1 MSSCIECTCDSST
14 LKSSGTSGG
23 GQAPRADRVLS
34 GMPKRA
40 SAGASAE
47 AREAVAGGE
56 RWGAEQSHEEL
67 CHVAAQEGL
76 LQRCATPDGEA
87 AIGGKDWSVL
97 AKTRFCTKN
106 E

>member
-1 MSSCIECTCDSST
+1 
-14 LKSSGTSGG
+14 
-23 GQAPRADRVLS
+23 
-34 GMPKRA
+34 MPKRA

-87 AIGGKDWSVL
+87 AIAKTGVFF
-97 AKTRFCTKN
+97 AKTRFCTNN

>member
-1 MSSCIECTCDSST
+1 M
-14 LKSSGTSGG
+14 
-23 GQAPRADRVLS
+23 LS

-87 AIGGKDWSVL
+87 AIGGRSVFGKDSFLYKKRVIEPIPVL
-97 AKTRFCTKN
+97 PGCYLHHKL
-106 E
+106 

>member
-1 MSSCIECTCDSST
+1 M
-14 LKSSGTSGG
+14 
-23 GQAPRADRVLS
+23 LS

-87 AIGGKDWSVL
+87 AIGKDWSVFGKDSFL
-97 AKTRFCTKN
+97 YKKRVIEPIPVLPGCYLHHKL
-106 E
+106 